1 MCVHCGIIMVGGD
14 EDDGSDVV
22 HRVSVLPAGVLP
34 NWHDCLSCLCVS
46 PGAKG
51 SLRLP
56 PGPLQ

>member
-51 SLRLP
+51 SL
-56 PGPLQ
+56 

>member
-22 HRVSVLPAGVLP
+22 HHLSVFPAGVLP